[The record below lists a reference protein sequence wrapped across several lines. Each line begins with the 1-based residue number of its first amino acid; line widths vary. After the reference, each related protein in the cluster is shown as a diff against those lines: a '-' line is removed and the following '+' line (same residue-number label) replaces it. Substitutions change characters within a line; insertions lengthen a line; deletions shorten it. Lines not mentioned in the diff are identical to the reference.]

1 MIIAVFD
8 ECSRRVDIDGKLT
21 QWDYGQVLQIC
32 GMEVEEEQIQVH
44 FTDKCT
50 NGALVVLGKVEDGDI
65 TVDIPNE
72 LLKRSGTIQAYVY
85 KTIPGEGK
93 TIFEI
98 RLSVKARKKPEDY
111 EAPADKHAL
120 EQIVERL
127 KQKGDGLQLEGNQL
141 QLLSGK
147 DTISSVNLSNSGGT
161 VEIESITNSE
171 IDEIMKGAVIA
182 AEKKYLDQDGL
193 AHLVQKND
201 ERYVKKEVGKGL
213 SSNDFSDEYKKKID
227 DLAYTKIA
235 INSLTATN
243 SSNEIGATVTAS
255 DIAWA
260 LNKEP
265 KTQKIQFA
273 SEAAENLDKSIRKK
287 SYTGKTVK
295 ANTNIVLTVTDERD
309 ASVSRTVTIAF
320 QPKVYWGKT
329 NKASLANA
337 DILALEGSALA
348 GGRGRSFTVNAG
360 AGEKIVYAIPTSFGT
375 PTFNV
380 GGFDGGF
387 TKAQTLEFTNASG
400 YKQSYDVW
408 MSVNAG
414 LGSTAVTVK

>member
-1 MIIAVFD
+1 M
-8 ECSRRVDIDGKLT
+8 
-21 QWDYGQVLQIC
+21 
-32 GMEVEEEQIQVH
+32 
-44 FTDKCT
+44 
-50 NGALVVLGKVEDGDI
+50 
-65 TVDIPNE
+65 P
-72 LLKRSGTIQAYVY
+72 
-85 KTIPGEGK
+85 
-93 TIFEI
+93 
-98 RLSVKARKKPEDY
+98 RKK
-111 EAPADKHAL
+111 ATKAAAL
-120 EQIVERL
+120 
-127 KQKGDGLQLEGNQL
+127 
-141 QLLSGK
+141 
-147 DTISSVNLSNSGGT
+147 
-161 VEIESITNSE
+161 
-171 IDEIMKGAVIA
+171 A

-227 DLAYTKIA
+227 GLAYTKIA

-265 KTQKIQFA
+265 KTQKIKFG
-273 SEAAENLDKSIRKK
+273 AEQEEILDKALRKK
-287 SYTGKTVK
+287 SCTGKSLKT
-295 ANTNIVLTVTDERD
+295 NTNIVLTVTDERD
-309 ASVSRTVTIAF
+309 AVVSRTVGITF

-329 NKASLANA
+329 NKEQLENA
-337 DILALEGSALA
+337 DILALEGSSLA
-348 GGRGRSFTVNAG
+348 GGRGRTFTVNAG
-360 AGEKIVYAIPTSFGT
+360 EGEKIVYAFPTSFGT
-375 PTFNV
+375 PIFNV

-414 LGSTAVTVK
+414 LGNTTVTVK

>member
-1 MIIAVFD
+1 M
-8 ECSRRVDIDGKLT
+8 
-21 QWDYGQVLQIC
+21 
-32 GMEVEEEQIQVH
+32 
-44 FTDKCT
+44 
-50 NGALVVLGKVEDGDI
+50 
-65 TVDIPNE
+65 P
-72 LLKRSGTIQAYVY
+72 
-85 KTIPGEGK
+85 
-93 TIFEI
+93 
-98 RLSVKARKKPEDY
+98 RKKAT
-111 EAPADKHAL
+111 EA
-120 EQIVERL
+120 
-127 KQKGDGLQLEGNQL
+127 
-141 QLLSGK
+141 
-147 DTISSVNLSNSGGT
+147 
-161 VEIESITNSE
+161 
-171 IDEIMKGAVIA
+171 AVIA

-309 ASVSRTVTIAF
+309 ASVSRTCLL
-320 QPKVYWGKT
+320 Y
-329 NKASLANA
+329 
-337 DILALEGSALA
+337 
-348 GGRGRSFTVNAG
+348 
-360 AGEKIVYAIPTSFGT
+360 TS
-375 PTFNV
+375 PSPR
-380 GGFDGGF
+380 D
-387 TKAQTLEFTNASG
+387 
-400 YKQSYDVW
+400 
-408 MSVNAG
+408 
-414 LGSTAVTVK
+414 

>member
-1 MIIAVFD
+1 M
-8 ECSRRVDIDGKLT
+8 
-21 QWDYGQVLQIC
+21 
-32 GMEVEEEQIQVH
+32 
-44 FTDKCT
+44 
-50 NGALVVLGKVEDGDI
+50 
-65 TVDIPNE
+65 P
-72 LLKRSGTIQAYVY
+72 
-85 KTIPGEGK
+85 
-93 TIFEI
+93 
-98 RLSVKARKKPEDY
+98 RKKAT
-111 EAPADKHAL
+111 EAATF
-120 EQIVERL
+120 V
-127 KQKGDGLQLEGNQL
+127 
-141 QLLSGK
+141 
-147 DTISSVNLSNSGGT
+147 
-161 VEIESITNSE
+161 
-171 IDEIMKGAVIA
+171 

-193 AHLVQKND
+193 THLVQKND

-255 DIAWA
+255 DVTWT

-273 SEAAENLDKSIRKK
+273 SEAIENLDKSIRKK

-295 ANTNIVLTVTDERD
+295 ANTNIVLTVTDERG
-309 ASVSRTVTIAF
+309 ASVSRTATITF

-329 NKASLANA
+329 NKASLTNA
-337 DILALEGSALA
+337 DILALEGSSLA

-360 AGEKIVYAIPTSFGT
+360 VGEKIVYVIPTSFGT

>member
-1 MIIAVFD
+1 M
-8 ECSRRVDIDGKLT
+8 
-21 QWDYGQVLQIC
+21 
-32 GMEVEEEQIQVH
+32 
-44 FTDKCT
+44 
-50 NGALVVLGKVEDGDI
+50 
-65 TVDIPNE
+65 P
-72 LLKRSGTIQAYVY
+72 
-85 KTIPGEGK
+85 
-93 TIFEI
+93 
-98 RLSVKARKKPEDY
+98 RKKAT
-111 EAPADKHAL
+111 EA
-120 EQIVERL
+120 
-127 KQKGDGLQLEGNQL
+127 
-141 QLLSGK
+141 
-147 DTISSVNLSNSGGT
+147 
-161 VEIESITNSE
+161 
-171 IDEIMKGAVIA
+171 AVIA

-320 QPKVYWGKT
+320 QPKIYWGKT

>member
-1 MIIAVFD
+1 M
-8 ECSRRVDIDGKLT
+8 
-21 QWDYGQVLQIC
+21 
-32 GMEVEEEQIQVH
+32 
-44 FTDKCT
+44 
-50 NGALVVLGKVEDGDI
+50 
-65 TVDIPNE
+65 P
-72 LLKRSGTIQAYVY
+72 
-85 KTIPGEGK
+85 
-93 TIFEI
+93 
-98 RLSVKARKKPEDY
+98 RKKST
-111 EAPADKHAL
+111 EAA
-120 EQIVERL
+120 
-127 KQKGDGLQLEGNQL
+127 
-141 QLLSGK
+141 
-147 DTISSVNLSNSGGT
+147 TF
-161 VEIESITNSE
+161 
-171 IDEIMKGAVIA
+171 AV
-182 AEKKYLDQDGL
+182 EKKYLDQEGL

-265 KTQKIQFA
+265 KTQKIKFG
-273 SEAAENLDKSIRKK
+273 AEQEEILDKALRKK
-287 SYTGKTVK
+287 SYTGKSLKT
-295 ANTNIVLTVTDERD
+295 NTNIVLTVTDERD
-309 ASVSRTVTIAF
+309 AVVSRTVGITF

-329 NKASLANA
+329 NKEQLENA
-337 DILALEGSALA
+337 DILALEGSSLA
-348 GGRGRSFTVNAG
+348 GGRGRTFTVNAG
-360 AGEKIVYAIPTSFGT
+360 EGEKIVYAFPTSFGT

-387 TKAQTLEFTNASG
+387 KKARTLEFTNASG